1 MIDMATRWFTG
12 ISPDMLAGFMAQG
25 GARLIGI
32 TADGT
37 HGRFTVA
44 DLLQM
49 LHKGDIQL
57 WAAGEGDFVMS
68 MALSEIVNYP
78 RTTVLR
84 LFGLAGRDLA
94 ALVPYMGI
102 IKAWALEQGC
112 SEIGL
117 EETRAGLELAIP
129 GFERAGVCLRM
140 PLDAAHIPTLATM
153 HMEGAA

>member
-1 MIDMATRWFTG
+1 MTARWFTG
-12 ISPDMLAGFMAQG
+12 ITPEMLPGFMLRG
-25 GARLIGI
+25 GARLMNI

-49 LHKGDIQL
+49 LHNGNIQL
-57 WAAGEGDFVMS
+57 WAAGEGEAVMS

-78 RTTVLR
+78 RSSALR
-84 LFGLAGRDLA
+84 MFGLAGSDLA
-94 ALVPYMGI
+94 GLVPYLEI
-102 IKAWALEQGC
+102 IKSWAVSQGC

-117 EETRAGLELAIP
+117 EETRAGLELAVP

-140 PLDAAHIPTLATM
+140 GLDPSLATM
-153 HMEGAA
+153 QMEGAA